1 MTKKLILI
9 LALSSFL
16 AFGKDEGSDKQILQ
30 KLDLI
35 LQKVDG
41 IEKRVTKLENEN
53 DNLQEDHK
61 EVEKTANEI
70 KNSQQIVIPKDEK
83 RKTIFLQQITNRD
96 TE

>member
-53 DNLQEDHK
+53 ETYRKIL
-61 EVEKTANEI
+61 
-70 KNSQQIVIPKDEK
+70 K
-83 RKTIFLQQITNRD
+83 RLKRLPMI
-96 TE
+96 